1 MESIVMLNIDHMRTK
16 INQATST
23 NKSSSIIQ
31 STIKIY
37 AWTKLNEDKI
47 EDIQTQSIRNTNN
60 SVLIINTYVNTNLNK
75 SHNLKVDLEIN
86 LIDINVQN
94 PSCNQQ

>member
-1 MESIVMLNIDHMRTK
+1 MRTK

-47 EDIQTQSIRNTNN
+47 EDIQTN
-60 SVLIINTYVNTNLNK
+60 SALIINMYVNTNLNK